1 MARRRDQVGLAA
13 CLAVLTGVLIQL
25 TASRH
30 DSPALPTSVGSTN
43 LTPAPTSAARPL
55 PRSASPSASGSGTS
69 LDVPVYRAV
78 QVRPPTSPRPV
89 QVVIPSVHLGVAVD
103 PVGVKPDGS
112 LQIPSDV
119 RRAGWYRF
127 GSAPGESTGA
137 VVVVG
142 HVDSRTQGL
151 GRFAALASVDVGD
164 AVRVRVTGGRT
175 YAYRVVARS
184 LLAKRTLPVDQI
196 FGSGGR
202 PRLTLITCGGPYIR
216 AKGGYQDNLVI
227 TAVPIG
233 SSP

>member
-1 MARRRDQVGLAA
+1 MARGRDWVGLAG
-13 CLAVLTGVLIQL
+13 CLVVLTAVLAHVAL
-25 TASRH
+25 SRH
-30 DSPALPTSVGSTN
+30 ERSALPASVGSIDLAPAPTAVAPALPGD
-43 LTPAPTSAARPL
+43 
-55 PRSASPSASGSGTS
+55 ASPSAPGSGAVFH
-69 LDVPVYRAV
+69 VPVYPAV
-78 QVRPPTSPRPV
+78 QAPVPTRPRPV
-89 QVVIPSVHLGVAVD
+89 QVGIASVHLSVTVD

-127 GSAPGESTGA
+127 GSVPGDSTGA

-164 AVRVRVTGGRT
+164 VVQVRVTGGRT

-184 LLAKRTLPVDQI
+184 LLAKRSLPVNQI
-196 FGSGGR
+196 FGAGGR
-202 PRLTLITCGGPYIR
+202 PRLSLVTCGGRYVR
-216 AKGGYQDNLVI
+216 AEGGYQDNLVV

>member
-1 MARRRDQVGLAA
+1 VQVG
-13 CLAVLTGVLIQL
+13 I
-25 TASRH
+25 
-30 DSPALPTSVGSTN
+30 D
-43 LTPAPTSAARPL
+43 
-55 PRSASPSASGSGTS
+55 
-69 LDVPVYRAV
+69 
-78 QVRPPTSPRPV
+78 
-89 QVVIPSVHLGVAVD
+89 SVHLSVAVD

-127 GSAPGESTGA
+127 GSAPGDSKGA

-164 AVRVRVTGGRT
+164 VVRLRVTSGRT

-184 LLAKRTLPVDQI
+184 LLPKRSLPVNQI
-196 FGSGGR
+196 FGAGGR
-202 PRLTLITCGGPYIR
+202 PRLSLVTCGGPYIR
-216 AKGGYQDNLVI
+216 AKGGYQDNLVV

>member
-1 MARRRDQVGLAA
+1 MARRRDWVGLAA
-13 CLAVLTGVLIQL
+13 CLAVLTGVPVQL
-25 TASRH
+25 AASRH
-30 DSPALPTSVGSTN
+30 DSPSRPTSVGSTN
-43 LTPAPTSAARPL
+43 KLTPAPAAAARPL
-55 PRSASPSASGSGTS
+55 PRNATPSASGSGTS
-69 LDVPVYRAV
+69 LDVPVYRPV
-78 QVRPPTSPRPV
+78 QVRPPTPRRPV
-89 QVVIPSVHLGVAVD
+89 QVVIPSVHLAVAVD
-103 PVGVKPDGS
+103 PVGVKADGS
-112 LQIPSDV
+112 LQIPTDV

-127 GSAPGESTGA
+127 GSTPGDATGA

-164 AVRVRVTGGRT
+164 TVRVRVTGGRT

-196 FGSGGR
+196 FGSDGR

-216 AKGGYQDNLVI
+216 AEGGYQDNLVV

-233 SSP
+233 SS